1 MPTIDELDPAI
12 AAADTD
18 VLPASQ
24 GGVLRR
30 VSRGQLL
37 AGMQHEIALAPG
49 QILGRATEGT
59 GGPEA
64 LGVGSGLVLS
74 GGMLAA
80 QPMSDLPPGVS
91 VSQARVLAAGTSTL
105 RNLGEL
111 LADAVGPESFGAVG
125 DGVTD
130 DTAALNAAI
139 GSGRPVRL
147 GPRTYRVDG
156 QWMIA
161 QPNTV
166 LLGTPGLS
174 VLKRGAQNGNG
185 AWIAVMAPG
194 FRADGITFDANNVA
208 VTQESWGVLVTGAC
222 TSSDIHRCTFTGAVG
237 ATLGSGLV
245 LQSATFDTNHVLRD
259 CTFANNAA
267 HGLWVQACRGVLVSE
282 CRAHDNGAYG
292 ITIDFNDPAHM
303 QQVRLVQVTGNR
315 CWANQRGIAVGNYN
329 VPNTEPPVW
338 GNAQPDAACVLV
350 SGNICHDNVV
360 YGIAASGRAIL
371 VSGNL
376 LADNGTTAGHGAG
389 LLANVAASRAWGNTI
404 TGTSFYGIDAGGCED
419 ADLSGNH
426 ILGHGYAINCGGS
439 RNLRVD
445 GNVLAGFSLAG
456 ICVFNVESDGAGR
469 NFGIAADGIA
479 LTGNRIAMGGTAE
492 GIWLIDGPQRVLVQG
507 NDFTGRTPEQCL
519 RADTDSV
526 TVRGNRHDLT
536 ARFICN
542 PSLSG
547 GRQRVVFPEIAES
560 VMVTWAPSGVQSIVS
575 ARQAATE
582 GRISFIRVTAGGSG
596 YTHASVSIGGIGTGA
611 AAQAILSNGAVI
623 GIALNTPGA
632 GYGEVG
638 TTVPVIINGDG
649 SGATATAYA
658 APPLAEERTLLVR
671 CNAEVTF
678 ARAGSNPL
686 QENWTRG
693 DLLVAADADVEW
705 IATWGMW
712 RAGRFA
718 LPAHLAPDATGTTTL
733 SPRGNGRVRL
743 ASATE
748 ATGALSTIGRGSP
761 EGSVSAPP
769 GSDYRNL
776 DGGAGATF
784 WVKRTGTGASGW
796 VAVT

>member
-18 VLPASQ
+18 ALPASQ

-30 VSRGQLL
+30 VSRAQLL
-37 AGMQHEIALAPG
+37 AGMQPGIALAPG
-49 QILGRATEGT
+49 QILGRQS
-59 GGPEA
+59 GGLGAPEA
-64 LGVGSGLVLS
+64 LGVGAGLSLGGGTLS
-74 GGMLAA
+74 ALPLSA
-80 QPMSDLPPGVS
+80 LPPGIPAG
-91 VSQARVLAAGTSTL
+91 QASVLAAGTSAARSL
-105 RNLGEL
+105 AEL

-130 DTAALNAAI
+130 DTAALAAAI

-156 QWMIA
+156 QWMIT

-174 VLKRGAQNGNG
+174 VLKRGQQQGNG

-194 FRADGITFDANNVA
+194 FRADGITFDANNQG
-208 VTQESWGVLVTGAC
+208 VTQESWTVLVTGAC
-222 TSSDIHRCTFTGAVG
+222 TSSDIHRCTFTGGVG
-237 ATLGSGLV
+237 AVLGSGLV
-245 LQSATFDTNHVLRD
+245 LQSATFDTSHVVRD
-259 CTFANNAA
+259 CVFANNAA
-267 HGLWVQACRGVLVSE
+267 HGIWVQACRGVLVSE
-282 CRAHDNGAYG
+282 CRAHGNGAHG
-292 ITIDFNDPAHM
+292 INVDFNDPGHV
-303 QQVRLVQVTGNR
+303 QQVRLVQVSGNR
-315 CWANQRGIAVGNYN
+315 CWGNQRGIAVGNYN
-329 VPNTEPPVW
+329 VPNAEPPVW

-350 SGNICHDNVV
+350 SGNICHDNVA
-360 YGIAASGRAIL
+360 YGISASGRAIL

-376 LADNGTTAGHGAG
+376 LADNGTTTGHGAG
-389 LLANVAASRAWGNTI
+389 LLANFAASRAWGNTV

-419 ADLSGNH
+419 ADISGNH

-445 GNVLAGFSLAG
+445 GNVQSGFSLAG
-456 ICVFNVESDGAGR
+456 ICVFNVESDGQGR
-469 NFGIAADGIA
+469 NFGIAADAVA

-492 GIWLIDGPQRVLVQG
+492 GIWLIDGPRRVLVEG

-526 TVRGNRHDLT
+526 IVRGNRHDYT

-542 PSLSG
+542 PAPAG
-547 GRQRVVFPEIAES
+547 GRQRLVFPDIADG

-575 ARQAATE
+575 ARQAAME
-582 GRISFIRVTAGGSG
+582 GRISFVRVTAGGSG
-596 YTHASVSIGGIGTGA
+596 YTQAAVNIGGGGTGA
-611 AAQAILSNGAVI
+611 QAQAIISNGTVI
-623 GIALNTPGA
+623 GIAVTSPGS
-632 GYGEVG
+632 GYGAVG
-638 TTVPVIINGDG
+638 TTVPVTIAGDG
-649 SGATATAYA
+649 TGAAATAYA

-671 CNAEVTF
+671 CNADVVF
-678 ARAGSNPL
+678 ARAGSLPL

-693 DLLVAADADVEW
+693 DLLVAADGDVEW
-705 IATWGMW
+705 TATWGMW

-718 LPAHLAPDATGTTTL
+718 LPAHLAPDAAGITTL
-733 SPRGNGRVRL
+733 GPRGPGRVRL
-743 ASATE
+743 ASAAE
-748 ATGALSTIGRGSP
+748 ATGALSAIGRGTP
-761 EGSVSAPP
+761 EGTVSAPP

-784 WVKRTGTGASGW
+784 WVKRTGTGATGW